1 MLGRLYLTLY
11 FLPMLALVAASLPAV
26 VEIQNAKAECAHEM
40 IRNPTTS
47 KCTL

>member
-11 FLPMLALVAASLPAV
+11 FVPLLAFAAAALPPF
-26 VEIQNAKAECAHEM
+26 VEKRNADLECAHEM
-40 IRNPTTS
+40 IRHPITS